1 MKIGPELV
9 CGRDKGVFI
18 PIQLLE
24 RVFSYFTSPSLRV
37 VLFSPLDSFSR

>member
-1 MKIGPELV
+1 MKIGPEPV
-9 CGRDKGVFI
+9 YGRDNGVCI